1 MYNTFKG
8 GYILC
13 MTSIQVTL
21 LFDHFQCHCT
31 IIRQRF
37 FWKMWN
43 CSVAWNIETTI
54 HRNENMTMNLQ
65 YSTNEW
71 TLSSHFVYVAYI
83 DAFSPAFQ
91 WYDKVVRQRRSRATF
106 CNSFITTVWWY
117 ILYQKGYFL
126 QFQKKKYT
134 LDNNYYLARFF

>member
-1 MYNTFKG
+1 MWLHFVQLRYCSITFSVTAQSSDNTF
-8 GYILC
+8 
-13 MTSIQVTL
+13 
-21 LFDHFQCHCT
+21 
-31 IIRQRF
+31 F
-37 FWKMWN
+37 FKMWN

-71 TLSSHFVYVAYI
+71 TLSSLCLRCLHWCVFPCI
-83 DAFSPAFQ
+83 PMIRRH
-91 WYDKVVRQRRSRATF
+91 DKVVRQRRSRATF
-106 CNSFITTVWWY
+106 RNSFITTVWRY